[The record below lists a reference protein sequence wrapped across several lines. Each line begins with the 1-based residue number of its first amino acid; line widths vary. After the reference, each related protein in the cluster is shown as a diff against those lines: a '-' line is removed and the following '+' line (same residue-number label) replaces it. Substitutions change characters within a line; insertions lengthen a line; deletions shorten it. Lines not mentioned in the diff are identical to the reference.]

1 MNLNSVHPGSVY
13 SLLMLLGI
21 VASFIFWSRLA
32 KHDEKLLGIYAAG
45 LAGAFLGAKL
55 MYLLAE
61 GWLHFGARD
70 MWLQLMTGKS
80 ILGALMGGYLAVEL
94 AKRFVGYRASTGDWF
109 ALVVPAG
116 VLIGRVGCLFQGCC
130 LGALCEPAWY
140 TLRDNDGFTRWPAVP
155 LEMIFN
161 VLALLVFLILRKCRV
176 LPGQHF
182 HLYLIGYGLFRFA
195 NEFMRDTPRIIG
207 GWSGYQIGALAVAL
221 LGIIGFVRRAREPKG
236 SNR

>member
-1 MNLNSVHPGSVY
+1 MNLQSVHPGTVY

-32 KHDEKLLGIYAAG
+32 KRDEKLLAIYAAG
-45 LAGAFLGAKL
+45 LVGAFLGAKL

-61 GWLHFGARD
+61 GWLYFGPPV

-80 ILGALMGGYLAVEL
+80 ILGALLGGYAAVEL
-94 AKRFVGYRASTGDWF
+94 AKRVVGYRATTGDWF
-109 ALVVPAG
+109 ALIVPAG

-161 VLALLVFLILRKCRV
+161 VLALLVFLILRKARI

-207 GWSGYQIGALAVAL
+207 GWSGYQVGALAVVL
-221 LGIIGFVRRAREPKG
+221 LGIVGFVRRAREPG
-236 SNR
+236 LHL